1 MPSWGLGRISLW
13 LALAKSNPGWRRR
26 SLRLLRPL
34 LFTPRPKRARG
45 SDKGKS
51 KIDNVITPDELRILS
66 VVPSHE
72 LVNRHV
78 HKLVQILFYPNLLL
92 LLSSLSLETILI
104 LFIFHY
110 VLGEGY
116 LISWFCLVCSFTLAV
131 RLEFAVPEW
140 LTLVVRQMWTLH
152 FNQNKQLKL
161 FFPFSL
167 KEEEEVIFTLVLVFF
182 F

>member
-1 MPSWGLGRISLW
+1 MPSWRLGRISLW
-13 LALAKSNPGWRRR
+13 LALAKSNLGWRRR

-45 SDKGKS
+45 NDKGKS

-110 VLGEGY
+110 VLGEA
-116 LISWFCLVCSFTLAV
+116 LPHL
-131 RLEFAVPEW
+131 
-140 LTLVVRQMWTLH
+140 
-152 FNQNKQLKL
+152 
-161 FFPFSL
+161 
-167 KEEEEVIFTLVLVFF
+167 LVLSRALFYTGREAWICSARAADPSCAPNVNFAI
-182 F
+182 